1 MKNRIRL
8 IHIAPELPPTVG
20 GVADYTE
27 ILSHRLMKV
36 SNGAVEP
43 VLVHA
48 GKSETESI
56 DANFPGVDL
65 SGRQSAQAL
74 ASTMQELADE
84 AHGPTAV
91 LLEYSGYGYAT
102 RGAPLWLAR
111 GLRRVCGDNE
121 IPLVTIFHE
130 ISASGPVWS
139 SAFWLAPVQRW
150 ISRTLLRMS
159 KSVLVNRPSGAGKLR
174 SWTQNPAKISFQP
187 VFSNV
192 GEPETCPSLAERENY
207 AVAFGGADEKGEL
220 YAQSETLRQIF
231 EKNDIDRLVDVGPPP
246 STSPEIDVAHEVK
259 GIKPSEVVSGYLE
272 RARFGFAHR
281 RLDLLT
287 KSGVVAA
294 YLAHGVP
301 PVILPNG
308 NAKHPPVLSLGTH
321 YETLDRAGSNS
332 IDWEEMSR
340 QGYTWYLE
348 EAQSQK
354 AAGKVLRAIDET
366 RTFSQ
371 ETRPR

>member
-1 MKNRIRL
+1 MIRC
-8 IHIAPELPPTVG
+8 IHIVPGLPPAVG
-20 GVADYTE
+20 GVSDYAMVLTRQ
-27 ILSHRLMKV
+27 LV
-36 SNGAVEP
+36 SASREKLEP

-48 GKSETESI
+48 GWRVANTI
-56 DANFPGVDL
+56 DVEYSTLDL
-65 SGRQSAQAL
+65 SGSCSALRLCRNLRQL
-74 ASTMQELADE
+74 AAETN
-84 AHGPTAV
+84 GRIVV
-91 LLEYSGYGYAT
+91 LLEYSGYGYAK

-150 ISRTLLRMS
+150 VSRTLLRMS
-159 KSVLVNRPSGAGKLR
+159 QTVLINRPSGADRLR

-192 GEPETCPSLAERENY
+192 GEPESCPSLGERENY
-207 AVAFGGADEKGEL
+207 AVAFGGADEKDEL

-246 STSPEIDVAHEVK
+246 STGPEIDVAHEVK

-272 RARFGFAHR
+272 RARLGFAHR

-308 NAKHPPVLSLGTH
+308 NAEHPPVLSLGTH
-321 YETLDRAGSNS
+321 FETLERAGSES
-332 IDWEEMSR
+332 IDWGEMSR
-340 QGYTWYLE
+340 QGYTWYRE

-366 RTFSQ
+366 QASSQ